1 MSGKGR
7 DFYLKL
13 IYLLLFFYQRC
24 FCRKKYVSYRNIFF
38 YAQTGGVICK
48 NLSIMKQK
56 ALWAIVGLFV
66 SSISIFAQNQGLVGE
81 YYDGS
86 NFEKKVLT
94 RTDKKIDFYWDNE
107 APARGIN
114 PQEFSIRWTGQ
125 IKAPK
130 SGKYMFR
137 AKVDDG
143 IRVKVGGQSV
153 INAWGLNDEGKFM
166 GYINLQEGQLYNL
179 EVEYFNGLFEGEI
192 QLFWQL
198 PGDEPVFGGALGYND
213 KIIDSKYFYAP
224 EATPPPPPP
233 TPKATKPPTKKP
245 APTPAPKPEKKPA
258 PQTPPPPPAPVVI
271 KDSIEKFTPKNIL
284 FERSKTAML
293 EGSKLELDRLAG
305 FLNRHPKLKL
315 TIEGHTDNLGDPA
328 KNLELSQKRTERVAA
343 YLTSKGVE
351 ASRITA
357 IGYGDTRPLIKSEK
371 GSPKNRRVVFLI
383 E

>member
-1 MSGKGR
+1 
-7 DFYLKL
+7 
-13 IYLLLFFYQRC
+13 
-24 FCRKKYVSYRNIFF
+24 
-38 YAQTGGVICK
+38 
-48 NLSIMKQK
+48 MKQK
-56 ALWAIVGLFV
+56 TVLAIFGFIL
-66 SSISIFAQNQGLVGE
+66 SGISLFAQNQGLTGE

-94 RTDKKIDFYWDNE
+94 RTDQKIDFYWNNE

-114 PQEFSIRWTGQ
+114 PQEYSIRWTGQ

-166 GYINLQEGQLYNL
+166 GYIDLQEGQLYNL
-179 EVEYFNGLFEGEI
+179 EVEYFNGLLEGEI

-224 EATPPPPPP
+224 EIKKETPPPPP
-233 TPKATKPPTKKP
+233 TPKATKPATKKP

-258 PQTPPPPPAPVVI
+258 PQTPPPSPAPVAI

-328 KNLELSQKRTERVAA
+328 KNLELSQKRTERVAS

-351 ASRITA
+351 TSRITA

-371 GSPKNRRVVFLI
+371 GNPKNRRVVFLI

>member
-1 MSGKGR
+1 
-7 DFYLKL
+7 
-13 IYLLLFFYQRC
+13 
-24 FCRKKYVSYRNIFF
+24 
-38 YAQTGGVICK
+38 
-48 NLSIMKQK
+48 MKQK
-56 ALWAIVGLFV
+56 ACWAIIGLFV
-66 SSISIFAQNQGLVGE
+66 SSTSIFAQKQGLLGE

-86 NFEKKVLT
+86 NFQKKVLT
-94 RTDKKIDFYWDNE
+94 RTDQKINFYWNNE

-114 PQEFSIRWTGQ
+114 PQEFSIRWTGK
-125 IKAPK
+125 IKAPE
-130 SGKYMFR
+130 SGEYMFR

-143 IRVKVGGQSV
+143 VRVKVGGQYV
-153 INAWGLNDEGKFM
+153 IDAWGLNDEGKFT
-166 GYINLQEGQLYNL
+166 GYIKLQQGQMYDL

-198 PGDEPVFGGALGYND
+198 PSEKPIFGGALGYND
-213 KIIDSKYFYAP
+213 KIIDSKHFYTP
-224 EATPPPPPP
+224 EAPPPPPAP
-233 TPKATKPPTKKP
+233 TPKETKPPAKKP
-245 APTPAPKPEKKPA
+245 ASAAKPAPKPEKKPA
-258 PQTPPPPPAPVVI
+258 PQAPPPPPAKVVI

-284 FERSKTAML
+284 FERSKNTML

-328 KNLELSQKRTERVAA
+328 KNLELSQKRTEKVAA

-371 GSPKNRRVVFLI
+371 GDPKNRRVVFLI